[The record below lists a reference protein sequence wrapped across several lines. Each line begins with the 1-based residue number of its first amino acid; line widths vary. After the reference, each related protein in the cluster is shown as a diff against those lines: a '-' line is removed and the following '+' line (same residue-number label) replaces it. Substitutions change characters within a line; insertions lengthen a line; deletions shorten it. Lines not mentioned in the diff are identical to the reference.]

1 MMLKNNTSLLAL
13 LENQQM
19 PTSVEQSLI
28 DTAVKELKHQ
38 KNVYQVKRD
47 LIKKLNTL
55 ALKEKLS
62 KKGIQLLIQL
72 NKPNFNEDVAKSVTT
87 WF

>member
-1 MMLKNNTSLLAL
+1 MLKNNTSLLAL

-19 PTSVEQSLI
+19 PTSIEQSLI

>member
-1 MMLKNNTSLLAL
+1 MLKNNTSLLAL

>member
-1 MMLKNNTSLLAL
+1 MLKNNTSLLAL

-28 DTAVKELKHQ
+28 DTTVKELKHQ

>member
-19 PTSVEQSLI
+19 PTSIEQSLI